1 MPSPFPGMDPY
12 LERTRWFRGFH
23 NGLIFCLQG
32 LLQPKLPEPYYALT
46 GELVWLEGSERHVEP
61 DVDVFRPV
69 SIRRRPRPEPDE
81 GGGVATMEVEMETVA
96 DPEPIVVSVDAPFEG
111 EERTEPFLE
120 IYARGKGED
129 RLITAIEVLSRTNK
143 TIGGPGRQKYL
154 EKQREVLDSQ
164 VHLVEI
170 DLLRGGAHTTAVP
183 YGLAWAEAG
192 PFAYHVSIHLF
203 QRPKEFRIYPIQ
215 LEQRLPVIAIPL
227 LPDDPAVPLDLQAAF
242 QRVYDAGPY
251 RRAVHYGQDPIL
263 PVLTPAQTAWAEQLL
278 AADRSAK

>member
-23 NGLIFCLQG
+23 NGLIFCLQD
-32 LLQPKLPEPYYALT
+32 LLQPKLPAPYYALT

-69 SIRRRPRPEPDE
+69 SSRRRSHPEPN
-81 GGGVATMEVEMETVA
+81 GGGSVATMELETAA
-96 DPEPIVVSVDAPFEG
+96 DAAPIVVTVDTPLGG
-111 EERTEPFLE
+111 EERTELYLE
-120 IYARGKGED
+120 IYARSEGGD

-143 TIGGPGRQKYL
+143 TIGGPGRQKYV
-154 EKQREVLDSQ
+154 EKQREILDGQ

-170 DLLRGGAHTTAVP
+170 DLLLGGAHTTAVP
-183 YGLAWAEAG
+183 HEPAWAEAG

-203 QRPKEFRIYPIQ
+203 HRPKEFRIYPIR

-227 LPDDPAVPLDLQAAF
+227 LPEDPAVTLDLQAAF

-251 RRAVHYGQDPIL
+251 RRAVRYGEDPIL
-263 PVLTPAQTAWAEQLL
+263 PALTPAETAWAGQLL
-278 AADRSAK
+278 VADDSAK